1 MERFPALNTLI
12 IGYDYTIVSCQPKL
26 YIDITYS
33 VVCWWR
39 PRETKEGASAFSIQ
53 PNCWR
58 PTVLIWSELNWECES
73 CWYLDDHHIVQHPA
87 KPSCGGTLES
97 LTLEAEQQPAGRY
110 WLGTSSNVTTPA
122 PAARSSPAPAQPPAP
137 VTGCGRT
144 LQGWQTR
151 AFQMIYTSSEGFMDY
166 QQSTLRSVW
175 WHFGEGVGSCN
186 TILLLT
192 TQATLG
198 HESRRQC
205 ACAAQLLCAA
215 VPYVLCRAAL
225 PAAWLL

>member
-1 MERFPALNTLI
+1 MSYWHNH
-12 IGYDYTIVSCQPKL
+12 
-26 YIDITYS
+26 ITYS

-122 PAARSSPAPAQPPAP
+122 PAALQPRPSHQLLSLVVA
-137 VTGCGRT
+137 GHCRGGR
-144 LQGWQTR
+144 LELSRW
-151 AFQMIYTSSEGFMDY
+151 F
-166 QQSTLRSVW
+166 
-175 WHFGEGVGSCN
+175 
-186 TILLLT
+186 ILLQRVLWIINN
-192 TQATLG
+192 QHCGVYDDTLEKG
-198 HESRRQC
+198 LEVVILSYYWLHRQHW
-205 ACAAQLLCAA
+205 AMSHGGSAHA
-215 VPYVLCRAAL
+215 RHNSSAL
-225 PAAWLL
+225 PCHMCCAVLPCLLPGCCSSLL